1 MMQQYM
7 ELKKAYPDCILL
19 FRLGDF
25 YELFLDDA
33 ELGSELLDI
42 TLTARPRGK
51 DGKIPMAGV
60 PHHALDSYLP
70 KLTGAGYKVAICE
83 QTIEADGKTLVER
96 DVIRVISPGTVVTD
110 SALEAN
116 QHNYVLCVVMQNQD
130 KKTAK
135 NQIAL
140 GLVDISTGTLKV
152 SETSL
157 NQNHHKLQNLT
168 SILTDLITQYQ
179 PRELILEP
187 GLVTPTSS
195 AIKNLAARSNIV
207 VFEYENWQQTAHQK
221 SKIIMDHFRSKSL
234 SQLSLKN
241 KPLAQTA
248 TAILLQ
254 YLTELQKTS
263 LSHITCIQ
271 PLLVP
276 THMELDRSTIINLE
290 LLETLYD
297 GQASG
302 SLLKTITYTK
312 TSLGARLLRDWLLHP
327 LCDKAAITDRHQVV
341 DWFVSNQ
348 PTLSK
353 TRDTLKSIKDIERL
367 AARLSLNQGSPKD
380 LIGLV
385 QSLEGIFA
393 LVELYKNHTKLP
405 KLLTELL
412 ADAIDPTLKKLH
424 TTICAQLQP
433 DPPFDP
439 KQGNVILSGVD
450 SEIDELRET
459 INSNRE
465 WMATFEQEQK
475 ERTKITSLKV
485 RFNKVFGFYI
495 EVSKSYLHLVPDDYM
510 RRQTLVNAERFIT
523 PEMKQREDVIL
534 SSEEIIH
541 AREYQLY
548 LELVNQV
555 VQTLLPLQK
564 AATAIASIDCLQS
577 FAQLALQKNYTRPT
591 LTNKRE
597 ITLIDSRH
605 PVVEVV
611 LETNQQRFV
620 PNTISL
626 SADTPT
632 SAQLMLLTGP
642 NMAGKS
648 VLMRQVALAS
658 LLAQIGSFIPATSGT
673 LGVMDRIFVRS
684 GASDMISEGLSTFM
698 VEMTET
704 ATILNNATN
713 NSLVIMDEI
722 GRGTSTYDGISIAW
736 AIAEYL
742 VDLGSARPLTLFATH
757 YHELQELAEKYPEHI
772 KNAHMAVAKSA
783 KRSEDAP
790 KSAKSSEDASNSAPD
805 TAPIFLYQ
813 LKEGAAEHSFG
824 IDVATLAGV
833 TNTVT
838 KRAKKILAG
847 FEKKHHVSTN
857 NLKQPT
863 TAVTSTCVGSAVTST
878 CVGSAVTS
886 TCVGSTQSK
895 PEKPANTTLP
905 PSIEKITK
913 ILSKTS
919 LENTTPLQALNL
931 LAELKREIY

>member
-1 MMQQYM
+1 MPKPTNSEPDRQFSTPMMQQYM
-7 ELKKAYPDCILL
+7 EIKKAYPDCILL

-83 QTIEADGKTLVER
+83 QTNEADGKTLVER

-110 SALEAN
+110 TALKAN
-116 QHNYVLCVVMQNQD
+116 QHTYVLCASLQPNH
-130 KKTAK
+130 
-135 NQIAL
+135 IAL

-152 SETSL
+152 SEIPL
-157 NQNHHKLQNLT
+157 NQAQAKQQNIAA
-168 SILTDLITQYQ
+168 ILTDVITQYQ
-179 PRELILEP
+179 PKELVIEQQP
-187 GLVTPTSS
+187 ISPTIS
-195 AIKNLAARSNIV
+195 AIQNIAARSNIA
-207 VFEYENWQQTAHQK
+207 VFEYANWQQVEEEK
-221 SKIIMDHFRSKSL
+221 NKIITDHFKTKSL
-234 SQLSLKN
+234 AKLSLKDQ
-241 KPLAQTA
+241 PYAQTV
-248 TAILLQ
+248 TAVLLQ
-254 YLTELQKTS
+254 YLTELQKTN
-263 LSHITCIQ
+263 LSHITSIE

-297 GQASG
+297 GQTSG
-302 SLLKTITYTK
+302 SLLKTITQTK
-312 TSLGARLLRDWLLHP
+312 TSLGSRLLRDWLLHP
-327 LCDKAAITDRHQVV
+327 LCTKTAIMQRHEVV
-341 DWFVSNQ
+341 DWYVTNQ
-348 PTLSK
+348 PTLAK
-353 TRDTLKSIKDIERL
+353 TRDTLRSIKDIERL
-367 AARLSLNQGSPKD
+367 SSRLSLNQGSPKD

-385 QSLEGIFA
+385 QSLEGIFDLVA
-393 LVELYKNHTKLP
+393 LYSNQKDLP

-412 ADAIDPTLKKLH
+412 ADAIDPALKKLH

-439 KQGNVILSGVD
+439 KQGNLILSGID
-450 SEIDELRET
+450 SEIDTLRET
-459 INSNRE
+459 INSNRQWLAE
-465 WMATFEQEQK
+465 FEQQEK

-495 EVSKSYLHLVPDDYM
+495 EISKSYLHLVPDNYM

-534 SSEEIIH
+534 SAEEIIH

-555 VQTLLPLQK
+555 VQTLKPLQK

-577 FAQLALQKNYTRPT
+577 FAELALQKNYTRPT
-591 LTNKRE
+591 ITNKRD
-597 ITLIDSRH
+597 ITLTDSRH
-605 PVVEVV
+605 PVVEAV
-611 LETNQQRFV
+611 LEANQQRFV
-620 PNTISL
+620 PNNISL
-626 SADTPT
+626 SADKT
-632 SAQLMLLTGP
+632 QLLMLTGP

-648 VLMRQVALAS
+648 VLMRQVALTS
-658 LLAQIGSFIPATSGT
+658 LLAQIGSFIPASSGT

-704 ATILNNATN
+704 ATILNNASS

-742 VDLGSARPLTLFATH
+742 VDLGTARPLTLFATH
-757 YHELQELAEKYPEHI
+757 YHELQELAERYPQQI
-772 KNAHMAVAKSA
+772 KNAHMAVAKSPIDTQT
-783 KRSEDAP
+783 SNE
-790 KSAKSSEDASNSAPD
+790 SADTTNSS
-805 TAPIFLYQ
+805 PIFLYQ
-813 LKEGAAEHSFG
+813 LQEGAAEHSFG

-833 TNTVT
+833 TNIVT
-838 KRAKKILAG
+838 KRAQKMLTT
-847 FEKKHHVSTN
+847 FEKKQHVTTN
-857 NLKQPT
+857 NGKKQPAPASKT
-863 TAVTSTCVGSAVTST
+863 TEAS
-878 CVGSAVTS
+878 
-886 TCVGSTQSK
+886 
-895 PEKPANTTLP
+895 PAIQET
-905 PSIEKITK
+905 IK
-913 ILSKTS
+913 ILESAS

-931 LAELKREIY
+931 LAELKKHV

>member
-1 MMQQYM
+1 MPTPLNSQPDRQFSTPMMQQYM
-7 ELKKAYPDCILL
+7 EIKKAYPDCILL

-51 DGKIPMAGV
+51 DGKISMAGV

-83 QTIEADGKTLVER
+83 QTNEADGKTLVER

-110 SALEAN
+110 TALKAN
-116 QHNYVLCVVMQNQD
+116 QHNYVLCVATQNQNE
-130 KKTAK
+130 KPAT

-152 SETSL
+152 SEISL
-157 NQNHHKLQNLT
+157 NQNQHKQQNLT
-168 SILTDLITQYQ
+168 AILTDLITQYQ
-179 PRELILEP
+179 PKELILEP
-187 GLVTPTSS
+187 RLVTPTTS
-195 AIKNLAARSNIV
+195 AIKNLATRSNIA
-207 VFEYENWQQTAHQK
+207 VFEYENWQQTVNEK
-221 SKIIMDHFRSKSL
+221 SEIITDHFKTKSL
-234 SQLSLKN
+234 AKLSLKN
-241 KPLAQTA
+241 KPLAQTV
-248 TAILLQ
+248 TAVLLQ

-263 LSHITCIQ
+263 LNHITSIQ

-297 GQASG
+297 GQVSG
-302 SLLKTITYTK
+302 SLLKKITHTK
-312 TSLGARLLRDWLLHP
+312 TSLGSRLLRDWLLHP
-327 LCDKAAITDRHQVV
+327 LCTKTAITERHQVV
-341 DWFVSNQ
+341 EWYVTNQ
-348 PTLSK
+348 PTLAK
-353 TRDTLKSIKDIERL
+353 TRDTLRTIKDIERL
-367 AARLSLNQGSPKD
+367 SARLSLNQGSPKD

-385 QSLEGIFA
+385 ESLEGIFT
-393 LVELYKNHTKLP
+393 LVELYKNQPNLP

-412 ADAIDPTLKKLH
+412 ADVIDPALKKLH

-439 KQGNVILSGVD
+439 KQGNVILSGID

-459 INSNRE
+459 INSNRQWLAE
-465 WMATFEQEQK
+465 FEQQEK

-495 EVSKSYLHLVPDDYM
+495 EISKSYLHLVPDDYM

-534 SSEEIIH
+534 SAEEIIH

-555 VQTLLPLQK
+555 VQTLKPLQK

-591 LTNKRE
+591 LTNKRD
-597 ITLIDSRH
+597 ITLTDSRH
-605 PVVEVV
+605 PVVEAV
-611 LETNQQRFV
+611 LEANQQRFV
-620 PNTISL
+620 PNNISL
-626 SADTPT
+626 SAETPT
-632 SAQLMLLTGP
+632 FAQLLMLTGP

-648 VLMRQVALAS
+648 VLMRQVALTS

-704 ATILNNATN
+704 ATILNNATSD
-713 NSLVIMDEI
+713 SLVIMDEI

-772 KNAHMAVAKSA
+772 KNAHMAVS
-783 KRSEDAP
+783 
-790 KSAKSSEDASNSAPD
+790 KSAKSSEDSTSS
-805 TAPIFLYQ
+805 TAETSPIFLYQ
-813 LKEGAAEHSFG
+813 LQEGAAEHSFG

-838 KRAKKILAG
+838 KRAEEILAG
-847 FEKKHHVSTN
+847 FEEKQHMNAN
-857 NLKQPT
+857 NEKQPATT
-863 TAVTSTCVGSAVTST
+863 TASSAPTQPKSQKT
-878 CVGSAVTS
+878 TPA
-886 TCVGSTQSK
+886 TQS
-895 PEKPANTTLP
+895 PTFQ
-905 PSIEKITK
+905 KITK
-913 ILSKTS
+913 ILNNTS

-931 LAELKREIY
+931 LAELKKATQ